1 MTRPVDMS
9 KFLNVVNKI
18 KLPDSV
24 SKGFHDPDT
33 WIDTGNYTLNYL
45 ISGDYF
51 KGVPLGKVTVFA
63 GSSGSGKSLIVSG
76 NIARNAQQRG
86 ILPVIFDSENALDD
100 DWLQA
105 LGVDTSPDK
114 LMKFNV
120 SLINDVASIMN
131 SFIKNYR
138 ATDPED
144 RPKILFIIDSL
155 GMMTTPVEQN
165 QFEAGNMKGD
175 MGHKP
180 KQLGSLVRNLVVQIA
195 DLNIGVICTNHTYAS
210 QDMFDP
216 DDKISGG
223 NMAIYASSIVVA
235 IKKLKLKENEEGQ
248 KITEVDGVKAACKI
262 MKSRYG
268 KAFETCK
275 MNIRFDK
282 GLEPYSGL
290 FDYWERLGVLTKV
303 GNRYKYI
310 CNDGTEILEFRKN
323 LTTDHYQRIMKEWD
337 YNKFKLKS
345 DTRLNNTEVELSEVE
360 LHNISDEISNFEDN
374 FEDNSEETTED
385 NSED

>member
-24 SKGFHDPDT
+24 SKGFHDPDV
-33 WIDTGNYTLNYL
+33 WVDTGNYTLNYL

-63 GSSGSGKSLIVSG
+63 GDSGSGKSLIVSG
-76 NIARNAQQRG
+76 NVVRNAQQQG

-131 SFIKNYR
+131 AFIKNYR
-138 ATDPED
+138 ATDPEE

-180 KQLGSLVRNLVVQIA
+180 KQLASLVRNLVVQIA
-195 DLNIGVICTNHTYAS
+195 DLNIGVVTTNHTYAS

-216 DDKISGG
+216 DDKVSGG
-223 NMAIYASSIVVA
+223 QGFVYASSIVVA
-235 IKKLKLKENEEGQ
+235 TKKLKLKENEEGQ

-275 MNIRFDK
+275 LNIRFDK

-310 CNDGTEILEFRKN
+310 CNDGSEILEFRKN
-323 LTTDHYQRIMKEWD
+323 LKAEHYHRIMEEWD
-337 YNKFKLKS
+337 YNKYKLKS
-345 DTRLNNTEVELSEVE
+345 DARLNNTEEELSEEETQDISTE
-360 LHNISDEISNFEDN
+360 LG
-374 FEDNSEETTED
+374 NSEDTTED
-385 NSED
+385 

>member
-33 WIDTGNYTLNYL
+33 WVDTGNYTLNYL

-63 GSSGSGKSLIVSG
+63 GDSGSGKSLIVSG
-76 NIARNAQQRG
+76 NIVRNAQQQG

-105 LGVDTSPDK
+105 LGVDTAPDK

-138 ATDPED
+138 TTDPEE

-180 KQLGSLVRNLVVQIA
+180 KQLASLVRNLVVQIA
-195 DLNIGVICTNHTYAS
+195 DLNIGVVTTNHTYAS

-216 DDKISGG
+216 DDKVSGG
-223 NMAIYASSIVVA
+223 QGFVYASSIVVA
-235 IKKLKLKENEEGQ
+235 TKKLKLKENEEGQ
-248 KITEVDGVKAACKI
+248 KITEVEGVKAACKI

-275 MNIRFDK
+275 LNIRFDK

-310 CNDGTEILEFRKN
+310 CNDGSEILEFRKN
-323 LTTDHYQRIMKEWD
+323 LTAEHFQRIMEEWD
-337 YNKFKLKS
+337 YNKYKLKS
-345 DTRLNNTEVELSEVE
+345 DARINNTEEELSEEE
-360 LHNISDEISNFEDN
+360 LQNISDEFL
-374 FEDNSEETTED
+374 
-385 NSED
+385 NSEDTTEAVTED

>member
-9 KFLNVVNKI
+9 KFLNVLNKI
-18 KLPDSV
+18 KIPDSV

-33 WIDTGNYTLNYL
+33 WIDTGNFTLNYL

-195 DLNIGVICTNHTYAS
+195 DLNIGVVCTNHTYAS

-275 MNIRFDK
+275 LNIRFDK

-290 FDYWERLGVLTKV
+290 FDYWERLGVLTRV
-303 GNRYKYI
+303 GNRYKYN
-310 CNDGTEILEFRKN
+310 CNDGSEILEFRKN
-323 LTTDHYQRIMKEWD
+323 LTADHYQRIMEEWD
-337 YNKFKLKS
+337 YSKYILKS
-345 DTRLNNTEVELSEVE
+345 DARLNNTEEEEELSEEE
-360 LHNISDEISNFEDN
+360 LSVDTIED
-374 FEDNSEETTED
+374 TTED
-385 NSED
+385 TTEDITEDTSED

>member
-131 SFIKNYR
+131 SFIK
-138 ATDPED
+138 
-144 RPKILFIIDSL
+144 
-155 GMMTTPVEQN
+155 
-165 QFEAGNMKGD
+165 
-175 MGHKP
+175 
-180 KQLGSLVRNLVVQIA
+180 
-195 DLNIGVICTNHTYAS
+195 
-210 QDMFDP
+210 
-216 DDKISGG
+216 
-223 NMAIYASSIVVA
+223 
-235 IKKLKLKENEEGQ
+235 KL
-248 KITEVDGVKAACKI
+248 
-262 MKSRYG
+262 
-268 KAFETCK
+268 
-275 MNIRFDK
+275 
-282 GLEPYSGL
+282 
-290 FDYWERLGVLTKV
+290 
-303 GNRYKYI
+303 
-310 CNDGTEILEFRKN
+310 
-323 LTTDHYQRIMKEWD
+323 
-337 YNKFKLKS
+337 
-345 DTRLNNTEVELSEVE
+345 
-360 LHNISDEISNFEDN
+360 
-374 FEDNSEETTED
+374 
-385 NSED
+385 

>member
-1 MTRPVDMS
+1 MKKPVDMS
-9 KFLNVVNKI
+9 KFVGMFDKVKV
-18 KLPDSV
+18 PSSV

-33 WIDTGNYTLNYL
+33 WISTGNFVLNYL

-51 KGVPLGKVTVFA
+51 KGAPLGKVTILA
-63 GSSGSGKSLIVSG
+63 GDTGSGKSLIVSG
-76 NIARNAQQRG
+76 NMVVNAQKMG
-86 ILPVIFDSENALDD
+86 ILPIIFDSENALDE

-114 LMKFNV
+114 LLKFNV
-120 SLINDVASIMN
+120 SLINDVAFIMN
-131 SFIKNYR
+131 NFIKSYR
-138 ATDPED
+138 EQDPES
-144 RPKILFIIDSL
+144 RPKVMFIIDSL

-165 QFEAGNMKGD
+165 QFEKGDMKGD

-223 NMAIYASSIVVA
+223 QMAIYAASIVVA
-235 IKKLKLKENEEGQ
+235 IKRRKLKEDADGGKVTDVEG
-248 KITEVDGVKAACKI
+248 IRAACKI

-268 KAFETCK
+268 KAFESC
-275 MNIRFDK
+275 NLHIRFDR

-290 FDYWERLGVLTKV
+290 FQYWEKLGVLTKQ
-303 GNRYKYI
+303 GNRYKYVCDDGTEI
-310 CNDGTEILEFRKN
+310 VEFRKNLKPEHFDRIMAEWDSVKYVLKSDMRNNVTTVIDEDGTEILVDSDGVD
-323 LTTDHYQRIMKEWD
+323 LTYEA
-337 YNKFKLKS
+337 
-345 DTRLNNTEVELSEVE
+345 E
-360 LHNISDEISNFEDN
+360 ED
-374 FEDNSEETTED
+374 FIEEM
-385 NSED
+385 

>member
-1 MTRPVDMS
+1 
-9 KFLNVVNKI
+9 
-18 KLPDSV
+18 
-24 SKGFHDPDT
+24 
-33 WIDTGNYTLNYL
+33 
-45 ISGDYF
+45 
-51 KGVPLGKVTVFA
+51 
-63 GSSGSGKSLIVSG
+63 
-76 NIARNAQQRG
+76 
-86 ILPVIFDSENALDD
+86 
-100 DWLQA
+100 
-105 LGVDTSPDK
+105 
-114 LMKFNV
+114 
-120 SLINDVASIMN
+120 
-131 SFIKNYR
+131 
-138 ATDPED
+138 
-144 RPKILFIIDSL
+144 
-155 GMMTTPVEQN
+155 MMTTPVEQN

>member
-9 KFLNVVNKI
+9 KFIKTLDKI
-18 KLPDSV
+18 KIPSTV

-33 WIDTGNYTLNYL
+33 WVDTGNYLLNYL
-45 ISGDYF
+45 VSGDYF

-63 GSSGSGKSLIVSG
+63 GDSGSGKSLVVSG
-76 NIARNAQQRG
+76 NIARNAQLQG

-105 LGVDTSPDK
+105 LGVDTAPGK

-120 SLINDVASIMN
+120 SLINDVAAIMN
-131 SFIKNYR
+131 NFIKSYR
-138 ATDPED
+138 ETSPEE
-144 RPKILFIIDSL
+144 RPKMLFIIDSL
-155 GMMTTPVEQN
+155 GMMTTPVEQA

-180 KQLGSLVRNLVVQIA
+180 KQLASLVRNLVVQIA
-195 DLNIGVICTNHTYAS
+195 DLNIGVVCTNHTYAS

-216 DDKISGG
+216 DDKVSGG
-223 NMAIYASSIVVA
+223 QGFIYASSIVVA
-235 IKKLKLKENEEGQ
+235 TKKLKLKENEEGQ
-248 KITEVDGVKAACKI
+248 KVSEVEGVKAACKI

-275 MNIRFDK
+275 LNIRFDK

-290 FDYWERLGVLTKV
+290 FDYLERLGVLVKV
-303 GNRYKYI
+303 GNRYKYD
-310 CNDGTEILEFRKN
+310 CRDGTEILEFRKN
-323 LTTDHYQRIMKEWD
+323 YNEEHFHKIMTEWD
-337 YNKFKLKS
+337 YAKYKLKS
-345 DTRLNNTEVELSEVE
+345 DKRIADVEHSEEE
-360 LHNISDEISNFEDN
+360 LQKLEEEFLTDDSYDSDEE
-374 FEDNSEETTED
+374 
-385 NSED
+385 